1 MMMQMHVSNGYRN
14 QLQFRQGVGTM
25 DQETRNQLVALT
37 NRLGDEFNNIKT
49 DPLNLNM
56 TLTYIGI
63 LSQTVDTLIR
73 VVVEQADRERDEK

>member
-1 MMMQMHVSNGYRN
+1 
-14 QLQFRQGVGTM
+14 M